1 MSGVGKSR
9 FPLGDKPTYMGK
21 NFASFLRGSLCGEG
35 DANEIP
41 RKSGGFFLLCT
52 FPIAL
57 LYG

>member
-41 RKSGGFFLLCT
+41 RKSGGFFLLGT
-52 FPIAL
+52 FPIA
-57 LYG
+57 